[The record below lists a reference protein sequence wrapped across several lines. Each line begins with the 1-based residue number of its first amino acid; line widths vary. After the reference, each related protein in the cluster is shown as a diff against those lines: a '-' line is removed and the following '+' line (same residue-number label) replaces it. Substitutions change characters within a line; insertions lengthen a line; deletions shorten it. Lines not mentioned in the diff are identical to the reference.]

1 MTLILDS
8 VVATHVGLVRSNNED
23 AAFAGRH
30 LVAVADGIGGLP
42 AGELASQIVITA
54 LRVLDAAERVSDPA
68 GLLAAS
74 VEAANRRIQRVA
86 AADPAREGMGTT
98 VTALLLQG
106 TRLGLFHVGD
116 SRCYHYRDGVLR
128 QVTKDDT
135 FVQTLVDEGF
145 LEPEEARFHPR
156 RSVVTQAV
164 QGVEYRP
171 TIEVLTPRA
180 GDRFLLCSDGL
191 SDMVSDEEM
200 LGIVGRV
207 HDVQACAEAL
217 VECALAAG
225 GLDNVTIVV
234 ADVVTSPA

>member
-8 VVATHVGLVRSNNED
+8 VVATHVGLVRGNNED
-23 AAFAGRH
+23 AAFGGRH
-30 LVAVADGIGGLP
+30 LAAVADGIGGLP

-54 LRVLDAAERVSDPA
+54 LRVLDIAERVSDPA
-68 GLLAAS
+68 GLLAAT

-98 VTALLLQG
+98 VTALLLQD
-106 TRLGLFHVGD
+106 TRLGLLHVGD
-116 SRCYHYRDGVLR
+116 SRCYRYRDGDLR
-128 QVTKDDT
+128 QLTKDDT

-145 LEPEEARFHPR
+145 LEPDQARFHPR

-171 TIEVLTPRA
+171 TIEVLTPKV

-191 SDMVSDEEM
+191 SDMITDEII
-200 LGIVGRV
+200 LATVGGVTDAR
-207 HDVQACAEAL
+207 ACAEELIQLAL
-217 VECALAAG
+217 TAG
-225 GLDNVTIVV
+225 GLDNVTIVI
-234 ADVVTSPA
+234 ADVVTC